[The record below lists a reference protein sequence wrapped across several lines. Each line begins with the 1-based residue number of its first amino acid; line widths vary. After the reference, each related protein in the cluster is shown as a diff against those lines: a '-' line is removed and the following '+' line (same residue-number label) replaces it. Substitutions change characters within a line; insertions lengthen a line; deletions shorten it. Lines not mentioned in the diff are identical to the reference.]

1 MKKLM
6 LYGSVALLVV
16 GCIPSINPFYND
28 KDLVFAPELVGE
40 WQAKNESDQPAQ
52 WQFERLEDKAYKL
65 TVTQEKTKKGEFTAH
80 LFKLGKEQFLD
91 LVPSKCE
98 YDSTQADLINC
109 AMFPGHLLFRVR
121 QIGPELRM
129 APFDYDWLKK
139 YLDQNPKALAHHD
152 ESDGIVLTAR
162 TVELQRFVLAH
173 LAEGQLFKADGFL
186 LRAGGKNEAR

>member
-6 LYGSVALLVV
+6 LYGSVALLVA
-16 GCIPSINPFYND
+16 GCIPSINSFYND

-40 WQAKNESDQPAQ
+40 WQAKNESDEPAQ

-65 TVTQEKTKKGEFTAH
+65 TVTEEKTKKGEFTAH

-91 LVPSKCE
+91 LVPSKCG
-98 YDSTQADLINC
+98 YDSTQAALINC

-129 APFDYDWLKK
+129 AACDYDWLKK
-139 YLDQNPKALAHHD
+139 HLDQNPKALAHHE
-152 ESDGIVLTAR
+152 ESDAIVLTAG
-162 TVELQRFVLAH
+162 TAELQRFVLAH
-173 LAEGQLFKADGFL
+173 LAEGQLFKPDGVL
-186 LRAGGKNEAR
+186 VRAGGKNEAR